1 MFIFS
6 LQLWDHLLSPSFLS
20 NTRSAIVID
29 QVEEDVIANFLKVIK
44 GMIQKHNVI
53 LVRNR
58 IICIFLFL
66 YGNKV

>member
-20 NTRSAIVID
+20 STKSTIVID

-44 GMIQKHNVI
+44 GMIQKYNVI

-58 IICIFLFL
+58 IICIFLFF
-66 YGNKV
+66 VW